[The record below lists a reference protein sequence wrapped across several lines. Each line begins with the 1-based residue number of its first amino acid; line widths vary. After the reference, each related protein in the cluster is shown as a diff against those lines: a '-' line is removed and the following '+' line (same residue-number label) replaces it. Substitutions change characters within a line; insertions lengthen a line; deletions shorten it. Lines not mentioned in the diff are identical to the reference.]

1 MSRTLRRFI
10 PTLTGLA
17 VFAMVTPTAGAEE
30 AAAESATASKSELRI
45 DAPTVPAHP
54 TDDSR
59 AGRKILGLDI
69 FALSG
74 SLAEHKLPGHY
85 GYALPWGRGPRLSAE
100 RTIGLGWG
108 IRF

>member
-1 MSRTLRRFI
+1 MQSTLRSI
-10 PTLTGLA
+10 TPILTGLA
-17 VFAMVTPTAGAEE
+17 LGAASAAGAEE
-30 AAAESATASKSELRI
+30 ATRSTFDTEATEAAIVFEVPTIPAAPRESAR
-45 DAPTVPAHP
+45 PT
-54 TDDSR
+54 SR
-59 AGRKILGLDI
+59 LFGLDV

-100 RTIGLGWG
+100 RTLGLGWG